1 MSRFS
6 LLNFLLR
13 LRSVPLFRRLLE
25 QPWLPGVA
33 RVLAWGA
40 VAGYFAFGL
49 LLLALRYLVL
59 PQIENYRGDIEAAL
73 TRAVNR
79 PVAIRHITGGWQGL
93 HPLLTIEGFEIR
105 DSAGR
110 PALGFEQVE
119 AELGW
124 SSLMY
129 LQPRLAQLTIEAPQ
143 LVVRREANGH
153 LFVAGLEIDPT
164 KNERPGFAD
173 WLLAQRRIVI
183 HEARLTWHDELRA
196 APPLELAHLNF
207 QLDNSGRRHRFGLAA
222 SPPQHLAERLD
233 LRGDLKES
241 AQQTENRFQPEHWQG
256 SLYAE
261 ADGADLAIWQAWFDY
276 PLALPAGY
284 GGLRLWLDFAR
295 RQVTAVTADVRLA
308 DLRLQL
314 AADLPELALRTLDGR
329 IKVQRLADGTENFSL
344 ETRRLA
350 LVTQEGWSLPST
362 DFNLAWRKKVSP
374 GTQSTSA
381 DETAEISG
389 NQLDLTTLDKLAAY
403 LPLPPAAREPL
414 LRHAPRGRLLDYSAR
429 WAASSANT
437 TDPTASKVQWSLKGR
452 FEQLGGSALGP
463 LARVT
468 NLSGKIEGSDQGGTL
483 SLSGQNS
490 VIELPGIFTQPQIA
504 LDAVAATLDW
514 KTAADGLH
522 LNLRQASFR
531 NADVSGEASGL
542 WHGRGEGPGEIDLT
556 AHLSQAH
563 GDAVWRY
570 MPRVVGQ
577 DTHDWLQASI
587 LGGIASEATLK
598 LKGDLR
604 QFPFRG
610 GHGGLFEVRGRF
622 HDARLRYASA
632 WPEITGIDGELLFSG
647 ARMLITGHKGRIFG
661 VDLADVK
668 AEIADLESPDEL
680 LTVSGRANGPTADF
694 LRFIEASPVGERI
707 EHFTE
712 DMKASGP
719 GTLELDLRLPLRH
732 MADATV
738 AGRYRFDE
746 NRLTVDSD
754 LPPLGAVKGE
764 LKFTADHLE
773 AHGIRATLL
782 ETPLA
787 VDVKTAGDGRVQ
799 IDAAGEVGITTLR
812 RQFAHPVLDH
822 LSGGFKWNG
831 TAQVRKKTAAI
842 RITSNLVG
850 LASSLPAPFNKST
863 NVPLALNFERK
874 PVDTAVRAAKKVG
887 AGKTANSVRPAT
899 APVAQDQLDI
909 GLGRIARLQL
919 LRRRDLGPPQISRGL
934 LAIGTATTTLP
945 ERGMLVAVDLPRI
958 DASAWRRLL
967 TGDNPSGTGT
977 LPPLPE
983 LQFDLRTATLTL
995 FDQEAHDVRLTGSRA
1010 SASAPLRLDLKSR
1023 ELSGNFEW
1031 IGAGNGKLLARLDKF
1046 ALPETAVTPEALQ
1059 AKTDAVIDH
1068 LPALDLAIG
1077 ELSYRDRPLG
1087 NLRLS
1092 AENSD
1097 GAWHTHLLLG
1107 SDDGTLEA
1115 DAHWRSRPLLTRV
1128 DFKLTAK
1135 SLEKMLERI
1144 GYPGAIRRGNGS
1156 LGGQLA
1162 WQGPPF
1168 RIDYPTLDGKLTL
1181 AAGNGQFNKLEP
1193 GVGRLLGILS
1203 LQSLPRRITL
1213 DFRDIFSEGFAFDA
1227 ISGQFAVKHGVMETS
1242 DLQIRG
1248 PAAKIL
1254 MNGAVD
1260 LGAETQQLKVR
1271 VQPAL
1276 GESVAVGAMLA
1287 HPVAGAIA
1295 YAAQKILK
1303 DPLDQA
1309 FAYEYRISGGWADPK
1324 VEKLGSKPLA
1334 GQEGSETK

>member
-13 LRSVPLFRRLLE
+13 PRSVPLFRRLLE

-33 RVLAWGA
+33 RALAWGA
-40 VAGYFAFGL
+40 LAGYFAFGL

-59 PQIENYRGDIEAAL
+59 PQIENYRGDIESAL
-73 TRAVNR
+73 ARAVHR

-105 DSAGR
+105 DSASR
-110 PALGFEQVE
+110 PALGFDRIE

-124 SSLMY
+124 TSLIY

-143 LVVRREANGH
+143 LVIRREANGH

-164 KNERPGFAD
+164 KNEQPGFVD

-183 HEARLTWHDELRA
+183 HDAHLTWHDELRA

-233 LRGDLKES
+233 LRGDLRQS
-241 AQQTENRFQPEHWQG
+241 APAADNRLQLEAWQG
-256 SLYAE
+256 RLYAE

-276 PLALPAGY
+276 PLALPAGH

-329 IKVQRLADGTENFSL
+329 IKAQRLADGMENLSL
-344 ETRRLA
+344 ETRHLA
-350 LVTQEGWSLPST
+350 LVTQEGWSLPPT
-362 DFNLAWRKKVSP
+362 DFSLTWRKAVSGKV
-374 GTQSTSA
+374 GA
-381 DETAEISG
+381 GVTAEISG
-389 NQLDLTTLDKLAAY
+389 NQLDLTTLDRLAAY

-414 LRHAPRGRLLDYSAR
+414 LRHAPRGHLLDYSAR
-429 WAASSANT
+429 WAASDADAINSAT
-437 TDPTASKVQWSLKGR
+437 RKLQWSLKGR
-452 FEQLGGSALGP
+452 FEHLGGSALGP
-463 LARVT
+463 LARIA
-468 NLSGKIEGSDQGGTL
+468 NISGKIEGSDQSGTL
-483 SLSGQNS
+483 ALDSQDG
-490 VIELPGIFTQPQIA
+490 VIELPGIFTQPHLA
-504 LDAVAATLDW
+504 FDAMAATLDW
-514 KTAADGLH
+514 KTTADGLH

-531 NADVSGEASGL
+531 NADASGEASGV
-542 WHGRGEGPGEIDLT
+542 WHGQGEGPGEIDLT
-556 AHLSQAH
+556 ARLSQAR

-570 MPRVVGQ
+570 MPRAVGQ
-577 DTHDWLQASI
+577 DTHDWLQAGI

-604 QFPFRG
+604 RFPFRG

-647 ARMLITGHKGRIFG
+647 ERMLITGHTGRLFG
-661 VDLADVK
+661 VDLTDVK
-668 AEIADLESPDEL
+668 AEITDLEAANEL
-680 LTVSGRANGPTADF
+680 LTVSGTAMGPTADF

-707 EHFTE
+707 DHFTE
-712 DMKASGP
+712 DMKAAGP

-738 AGRYRFDE
+738 AGRYRFDG

-764 LKFTADHLE
+764 LRFTADHLE

-799 IDAAGEVGITTLR
+799 IDVTGEVGITTLR
-812 RQFAHPVLDH
+812 RQFSHPLLDN

-831 TAQVRKKTAAI
+831 SIQVKKKTAAI
-842 RITSNLVG
+842 KITSNLVG

-863 NVPLALNFERK
+863 NTPLALSFERK
-874 PVDTAVRAAKKVG
+874 PVDTVVRALTKVG
-887 AGKTANSVRPAT
+887 AGKTANAARPAM
-899 APVAQDQLDI
+899 ASASQDLLNI
-909 GLGRIARLQL
+909 SLGRVARLQL
-919 LRRRDLGPPQISRGL
+919 VRRRDLGPPQISRGL
-934 LAIGTATTTLP
+934 LAIGRATAILP
-945 ERGMLVAVDLPRI
+945 ERGVLVAVDLPQI
-958 DASAWRRLL
+958 NAAVWRRLL
-967 TGDNPSGTGT
+967 TEGGKGEADA
-977 LPPLPE
+977 LPALPE
-983 LQFDLRTATLTL
+983 LQFDLRTAALTL
-995 FDQEAHDVRLTGSRA
+995 FDQEAHDVRLNGSRA
-1010 SASAPLRLDLKSR
+1010 NVSAPLRFDLKSR
-1023 ELSGNFEW
+1023 ELSGSFEW
-1031 IGAGNGKLLARLDKF
+1031 TGSGNGKLLAHLNKF
-1046 ALPETAVTPEALQ
+1046 ALPETAVTPETLQ
-1059 AKTDAVIDH
+1059 AKADTVIDH
-1068 LPALDLAIG
+1068 LPALDLVIG
-1077 ELSYRDRPLG
+1077 ELSYRNRLLG
-1087 NLRLS
+1087 NLHLS

-1097 GAWHTHLLLG
+1097 GAWHTRLML
-1107 SDDGTLEA
+1107 SNDDGRLEA
-1115 DAHWRSRPLLTRV
+1115 DAYWQPQPTQTRV
-1128 DFKLTAK
+1128 DFKLTAR
-1135 SLEKMLERI
+1135 SLEKMLERV
-1144 GYPGAIRRGNGS
+1144 GYPGTIRRGNGS
-1156 LGGQLA
+1156 LSGQMA
-1162 WQGPPF
+1162 WQGQPF
-1168 RIDYPTLDGKLTL
+1168 RVDYPTLDGKLTL
-1181 AAGNGQFNKLEP
+1181 AVGNGQFNKLEP

-1227 ISGQFAVKHGVMETS
+1227 ISGQFAIKRGVMETS

-1254 MNGAVD
+1254 MHGTVD

-1287 HPVAGAIA
+1287 NPVAGAIA

-1303 DPLDQA
+1303 DPLDQV
-1309 FAYEYRISGGWADPK
+1309 FAYEYRISGSWADPK
-1324 VEKLGSKPLA
+1324 VEKLGQKPAEGQSGGA
-1334 GQEGSETK
+1334 GK